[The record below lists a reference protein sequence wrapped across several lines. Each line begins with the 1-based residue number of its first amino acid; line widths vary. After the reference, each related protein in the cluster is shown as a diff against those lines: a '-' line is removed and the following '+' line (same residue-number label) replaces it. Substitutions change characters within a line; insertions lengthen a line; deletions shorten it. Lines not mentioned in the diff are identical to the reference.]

1 MAKVRKVM
9 STNVPRVKSSD
20 TILEAATVM
29 NREKTSGAAVV
40 EGEKVV
46 GLITER
52 ALLWKFVPLNKR
64 PDEVTVG
71 EMLVPFFRIGPDE
84 STKAAAKIVV
94 DNRITRLGV
103 FEGEFFLGWVTL
115 TDLAREFSKPH
126 LLKALTARDEP
137 EDKQVLCP
145 NCRKAF
151 LEKITNSEA
160 VILRWECP
168 NVTILCSSTL
178 RAVGPVDMLLSLQIE
193 QGHQQNLAS

>member
-1 MAKVRKVM
+1 MLAKVRKVM

-20 TILEAATVM
+20 TILDAATVM
-29 NREKTSGAAVV
+29 NRERTSGAAVV

-52 ALLWKFVPLNKR
+52 ALLWKFVPLNKK

-71 EMLVPFFRIGPDE
+71 DMLVPFFRIGPDE
-84 STKAAAKIVV
+84 STKNAAKIMVE
-94 DNRITRLGV
+94 NRFTRLGV
-103 FEGEFFLGWVTL
+103 FEGEKLLGWVTL
-115 TDLAREFSKPH
+115 TDLAREFSRPH

-151 LEKITNSEA
+151 LEKIINTEG

-168 NVTILCSSTL
+168 NC
-178 RAVGPVDMLLSLQIE
+178 RYSL
-193 QGHQQNLAS
+193 

>member
-1 MAKVRKVM
+1 MSKVRKVM

-20 TILEAATVM
+20 SILEAATVM

-64 PDEVTVG
+64 PDEVTVS

-84 STKAAAKIVV
+84 STKIAAKTLVE
-94 DNRITRLGV
+94 NRITRLGV
-103 FEGEFFLGWVTL
+103 FEDEKLLGWVTL
-115 TDLAREFSKPH
+115 TDVAREVSKPH
-126 LLKALTARDEP
+126 LLKALMAHDEP

-145 NCRKAF
+145 NCRKAL
-151 LEKITNSEA
+151 LEKITNRQG
-160 VILRWECP
+160 VLLRWECP
-168 NVTILCSSTL
+168 NCHY
-178 RAVGPVDMLLSLQIE
+178 SL
-193 QGHQQNLAS
+193 

>member
-9 STNVPRVKSSD
+9 STNVPRVKSSN
-20 TILEAATVM
+20 TILEAANVM
-29 NREKTSGAAVV
+29 NRERTSGAAVV

-84 STKAAAKIVV
+84 STKTAAKMLVE
-94 DNRITRLGV
+94 NRITRLGV
-103 FEGEFFLGWVTL
+103 FEGEKLLGWVTL
-115 TDLAREFSKPH
+115 TDVAREFSKPR
-126 LLKALTARDEP
+126 LLKALSARDEP

-145 NCRKAF
+145 NCRKAL
-151 LEKITNSEA
+151 LEKITNRQG
-160 VILRWECP
+160 VLLRWECP
-168 NVTILCSSTL
+168 NCHY
-178 RAVGPVDMLLSLQIE
+178 SL
-193 QGHQQNLAS
+193 

>member
-29 NREKTSGAAVV
+29 NREKTSGSAVV

-84 STKAAAKIVV
+84 STKAAAKTMVQ
-94 DNRITRLGV
+94 NRITRLGV
-103 FEGEFFLGWVTL
+103 FEDENSSAGSVSPTW
-115 TDLAREFSKPH
+115 RESSPNHAYSK
-126 LLKALTARDEP
+126 R
-137 EDKQVLCP
+137 
-145 NCRKAF
+145 
-151 LEKITNSEA
+151 
-160 VILRWECP
+160 
-168 NVTILCSSTL
+168 
-178 RAVGPVDMLLSLQIE
+178 
-193 QGHQQNLAS
+193 

>member
-1 MAKVRKVM
+1 MAKIRKVM

-64 PDEVTVG
+64 PDEVSAG

-84 STKAAAKIVV
+84 STKIAAKMLVE
-94 DNRITRLGV
+94 NRITRLGV
-103 FEGEFFLGWVTL
+103 FEDEKLLGWVTL
-115 TDLAREFSKPH
+115 TDVAREVSKPH
-126 LLKALTARDEP
+126 LLKALMAHDEP

-145 NCRKAF
+145 NCRKAL
-151 LEKITNSEA
+151 LEKITNRQG
-160 VILRWECP
+160 VLLRWECP
-168 NVTILCSSTL
+168 NCHY
-178 RAVGPVDMLLSLQIE
+178 SL
-193 QGHQQNLAS
+193 

>member
-1 MAKVRKVM
+1 MLAKVRKVM

-20 TILEAATVM
+20 TILQAATVM
-29 NREKTSGAAVV
+29 NREKSSGATVV

-52 ALLWKFVPLNKR
+52 ALLWKFIPLNKR

-84 STKAAAKIVV
+84 STKTAAKIMVE
-94 DNRITRLGV
+94 NRITRLGV
-103 FEGEFFLGWVTL
+103 FDGGKFLGWVTL
-115 TDLAREFSKPH
+115 TDLAREFSRPH

-151 LEKITNSEA
+151 LEKITNIEG

-168 NVTILCSSTL
+168 NC
-178 RAVGPVDMLLSLQIE
+178 RYSL
-193 QGHQQNLAS
+193 

>member
-1 MAKVRKVM
+1 MAKIRKVM

-71 EMLVPFFRIGPDE
+71 EMLVPFFRIGLDE
-84 STKAAAKIVV
+84 STKSAAKTMVE
-94 DNRITRLGV
+94 NRITRLGI
-103 FEGEFFLGWVTL
+103 FEDEKFLGWVTL
-115 TDLAREFSKPH
+115 TDLARESSPNHTYSK
-126 LLKALTARDEP
+126 R
-137 EDKQVLCP
+137 
-145 NCRKAF
+145 
-151 LEKITNSEA
+151 
-160 VILRWECP
+160 
-168 NVTILCSSTL
+168 
-178 RAVGPVDMLLSLQIE
+178 
-193 QGHQQNLAS
+193 